1 MPRDFRYRARPRSVS
16 PMRMPLRRS
25 AMLSLPGRRMRLRR
39 SRTLIAAGAAV
50 AVVLLVVL
58 IVSLTRNRA
67 GSNPT
72 VATVSA
78 QPTIAA
84 LATSA
89 PQNNQGIA
97 WNPAATLPPRAAALE
112 QPSVT
117 APAVSFRCLSNGTRD
132 LTSKERQ
139 INQPSYYDGVLFFSA
154 GSGSLDSGAV
164 LKTLYTY
171 DVNTSQLT
179 KISST
184 NITQGEFYET
194 MINKDWLVWL
204 QTDHHEKN
212 QIYVMNR
219 ADGKISMLKNCKN
232 GKPKLRLWGNTLI
245 WMEQVDKDKDELM
258 MVDLTTQENISLYSF
273 ADIAT
278 YGVSA
283 PCIYDDTIVWS
294 SPSAAGAGIS
304 DINILKLN
312 EDTVEANDQLNVQ
325 KYTPGTYVHE
335 PVYNGRYYAWIDGN
349 KSPNAK
355 LYLSDG
361 IQPPKVV
368 AEGVTTYSLGDGI
381 LVYGHSRQV
390 WVYVLDTGEVCQL
403 TSSGDLGMLPEAYG
417 RTVVWYDTT
426 AGTGNDVLRYKILS
440 DAELGVTAT
449 ATPQPSET
457 PTPTPT
463 AAAETTA
470 DPGTTAAPDAGATAD
485 TSATADPNAGEGGE

>member
-1 MPRDFRYRARPRSVS
+1 
-16 PMRMPLRRS
+16 MRMPLRRT

-39 SRTLIAAGAAV
+39 SRLLIAAGGAV
-50 AVVLLVVL
+50 ALVLLVVL
-58 IVSLTRNRA
+58 IVSLSHRPR
-67 GSNPT
+67 SNPAAASASATAKPT
-72 VATVSA
+72 VA
-78 QPTIAA
+78 
-84 LATSA
+84 LATA
-89 PQNNQGIA
+89 GTQNNQGSA
-97 WNPAATLPPRAAALE
+97 FNPAATLPPRAAALE
-112 QPSVT
+112 VPAVT
-117 APAVSFRCLSNGTRD
+117 APSVNYRCLSNGTRD

-139 INQPSYYDGVLFFSA
+139 INQPSYYDGMLFFSA
-154 GSGSLDSGAV
+154 GSGALDSGAV

-171 DVNTSQLT
+171 DVSTSTLT
-179 KISST
+179 KVQST

-204 QTDHHEKN
+204 QTDHHDKN
-212 QIYVMNR
+212 QIYVMSR
-219 ADGKISMLKNCKN
+219 ADGKVSMLKNCKN

-273 ADIAT
+273 SDIAT

-294 SPSAAGAGIS
+294 SPSATTPNVS
-304 DINILKLN
+304 DICTLKLDQ
-312 EDTVEANDQLNVQ
+312 DTVEENDQLNVQ
-325 KYTPGTYVHE
+325 KFSPGTYVHE

-361 IQPPKVV
+361 TQPPKVV

-390 WVYVLDTGEVCQL
+390 WVYVLETGETCQL

-426 AGTGNDVLRYKILS
+426 TGTGNDTLRYKILS
-440 DAELGVTAT
+440 DTELGVTST
-449 ATPQPSET
+449 PTPQPTAT
-457 PTPTPT
+457 PTPTPVP
-463 AAAETTA
+463 ETTA
-470 DPGTTAAPDAGATAD
+470 DAGATAD
-485 TSATADPNAGEGGE
+485 ASATPAPDAGGTAPADTATTDPNAAAEGDGE